1 MRKEA
6 KTNMSLTTQAISAP
20 NVAIKKPK
28 IHVVSFGCQMSFADS
43 SEMAQS
49 FLNKG
54 WTSGDSLENADAVVI
69 STCTVRQHA
78 EDRAMSFIGRLRSWK
93 KQRPHRL
100 LVVAGC
106 AAQRLG
112 SKIKERF
119 PHVDLVIGAKSIES
133 FSKIIQDVLSEKFDL
148 TAENASD
155 FPQTAASSQGA
166 ACDFVTIMR
175 GCNYSCSYCIVPSVR
190 GREKYRPVE
199 TILEE
204 TADKIAAGV
213 KEITLLGQTVN
224 SYQSQYQGKTVKFPD
239 LLEILN
245 QVPGLKRLRFMS
257 PHPHYV
263 NREMIAAFKNYPAV
277 CEYLHLP
284 VQSGSNRILKLMR
297 RNYARELFMDKV
309 RMLKSEI
316 PNLVLSTD
324 IIVGFPTETEADFDE
339 TLSLIKEFRPAWIY
353 SFKYS
358 PRPQTASFI
367 ESPDDVP
374 PSVKEDRLARLNDLA
389 REIGREAL
397 QRKVGETVEVLEES
411 ENFGRT
417 RDGFKV
423 KWTGGEKKIGELHFV
438 KIVEASDFLLRG
450 EKIK

>member
-1 MRKEA
+1 M
-6 KTNMSLTTQAISAP
+6 
-20 NVAIKKPK
+20 
-28 IHVVSFGCQMSFADS
+28 
-43 SEMAQS
+43 
-49 FLNKG
+49 
-54 WTSGDSLENADAVVI
+54 
-69 STCTVRQHA
+69 
-78 EDRAMSFIGRLRSWK
+78 
-93 KQRPHRL
+93 
-100 LVVAGC
+100 
-106 AAQRLG
+106 
-112 SKIKERF
+112 
-119 PHVDLVIGAKSIES
+119 
-133 FSKIIQDVLSEKFDL
+133 
-148 TAENASD
+148 
-155 FPQTAASSQGA
+155 
-166 ACDFVTIMR
+166 
-175 GCNYSCSYCIVPSVR
+175 
-190 GREKYRPVE
+190 
-199 TILEE
+199 
-204 TADKIAAGV
+204 

-224 SYQSQYQGKTVKFPD
+224 SYQSEYQGKTIKFPD
-239 LLEILN
+239 LLKILD
-245 QVPGLKRLRFMS
+245 QVQGLKRLRFMS

-263 NREMIAAFKNYPAV
+263 NKEMIVALKNYPAV

-297 RNYARELFMDKV
+297 RNYTRELFMDKV

-374 PSVKEDRLARLNDLA
+374 ASVKEERLARLNDLSRA
-389 REIGREAL
+389 IGREAL
-397 QRKVGETVEVLEES
+397 QSKVGETVEVLEES

-423 KWTGGEKKIGELHFV
+423 KWEGGGKSVGELRLV
-438 KIVEASDFLLRG
+438 KIIVASDFLLIG